1 MKQKLDR
8 AGEYERR
15 ATSSSPPT
23 TNAPLLSSPETR
35 DRSLSTGASLNT
47 SFVPHSQMSVTYQDP
62 FAQQYGSAYDSQ
74 FPAGS
79 EAYLKQ
85 PMAQMP
91 TSFTYSGYPQSVSA
105 GYASFP
111 QNTAYAE
118 MRPMNVPYPSSTN
131 QGQYSGHGSTTTTT
145 TGHLITPITPTSQV
159 DSYPQDAG
167 SQYGVD
173 FPRPYDNTQVSTS
186 QAYSVS
192 TTSVNHPPFFRQN
205 YPSS

>member
-15 ATSSSPPT
+15 AASTSPPT
-23 TNAPLLSSPETR
+23 TSAPLLSSPETR
-35 DRSLSTGASLNT
+35 DRSSSTGASLNT
-47 SFVPHSQMSVTYQDP
+47 SFAPRSQMSTYQDP
-62 FAQQYGSAYDSQ
+62 FAQQYGSVYDPQ

-91 TSFTYSGYPQSVSA
+91 TSFTYSGYPQPVSA
-105 GYASFP
+105 AYPSFP

-118 MRPMNVPYPSSTN
+118 MRPLNVPYPSSTN
-131 QGQYSGHGSTTTTT
+131 QGQYIGHGSARTTT
-145 TGHLITPITPTSQV
+145 TGHPMTPITPTSQG
-159 DSYPQDAG
+159 DCYPPDAG
-167 SQYGVD
+167 PLYGIDYTQQYD
-173 FPRPYDNTQVSTS
+173 SNQVSTS